1 MATPN
6 NSINAIRLYN
16 HLKSHIYWQ
25 SMKELAQ
32 TLKCSEREIR
42 ACVNEINMEC
52 ADNSFDHVIV
62 TGNKGYKVAETREEI
77 MDAAEQLYKMGE
89 TLCKRANIMKHKAN
103 IHQQQMLKTSPYHR
117 TEFRAIISEDE
128 KEKARNRYE
137 EMKACR

>member
-16 HLKSHIYWQ
+16 HLKSNIYWQ

-42 ACVNEINMEC
+42 ASVNEINMEC

-77 MDAAEQLYKMGE
+77 MEAAEQLYKMGE

-103 IHQQQMLKTSPYHR
+103 KHQQQMLKTSPYHR

>member
-1 MATPN
+1 MIPN

-16 HLKSHIYWQ
+16 HLKSNIYWQ

-42 ACVNEINMEC
+42 ASVNEINMEC

-77 MDAAEQLYKMGE
+77 MEAAEQLYKMGE

-103 IHQQQMLKTSPYHR
+103 KHQQQMLKTSPYHR